1 MKKTPLIIALFLLI
15 GQHIS
20 AQEPLKNKHGV
31 LVMPE
36 AGELALGF
44 DAAPFLRYAGNL
56 FNGDNNSPN
65 AELYIDEHRP
75 AVVFDITVRPEDYV
89 NGTNNHPTK
98 SPLALAL
105 QRSLDGTSYRVER
118 AGLKAL
124 IISRGIYQFAYFM
137 PRRVWRKVS
146 CLEFGD
152 NPPSSPIKFT
162 AEFEMI
168 F

>member
-1 MKKTPLIIALFLLI
+1 MSALSEFLFRKT
-15 GQHIS
+15 
-20 AQEPLKNKHGV
+20 
-31 LVMPE
+31 
-36 AGELALGF
+36 
-44 DAAPFLRYAGNL
+44 
-56 FNGDNNSPN
+56 N

-75 AVVFDITVRPEDYV
+75 VVSFDLIVRPEDYV
-89 NGTNNHPTK
+89 NSEKNAHDK

-105 QRSLDGTSYRVER
+105 QRAIDGTGYRFER
-118 AGLKAL
+118 AGFKVLV
-124 IISRGIYQFAYFM
+124 ISRGIYQFAFFM

-152 NPPSSPIKFT
+152 KPPSSPIKFT

>member
-1 MKKTPLIIALFLLI
+1 MNILGDFLFKKT
-15 GQHIS
+15 
-20 AQEPLKNKHGV
+20 
-31 LVMPE
+31 
-36 AGELALGF
+36 
-44 DAAPFLRYAGNL
+44 
-56 FNGDNNSPN
+56 N

-75 AVVFDITVRPEDYV
+75 SVVFDVIVRPEDYV

-124 IISRGIYQFAYFM
+124 VISRGIYQFAFFM

-152 NPPSSPIKFT
+152 QPPSSPIKFT

>member
-1 MKKTPLIIALFLLI
+1 MRVIRINTTAFNEEDFYLLTTLNDDQIAEVI
-15 GQHIS
+15 QPI
-20 AQEPLKNKHGV
+20 V
-31 LVMPE
+31 
-36 AGELALGF
+36 
-44 DAAPFLRYAGNL
+44 
-56 FNGDNNSPN
+56 N

-75 AVVFDITVRPEDYV
+75 AVVFDVTVRPEDYV

-124 IISRGIYQFAYFM
+124 VISRGIYQFAFFM

-152 NPPSSPIKFT
+152 NPPSSPIKFA

>member
-1 MKKTPLIIALFLLI
+1 MNILGDFFHKKT
-15 GQHIS
+15 
-20 AQEPLKNKHGV
+20 
-31 LVMPE
+31 
-36 AGELALGF
+36 
-44 DAAPFLRYAGNL
+44 
-56 FNGDNNSPN
+56 N

-75 AVVFDITVRPEDYV
+75 AVLFTITVKPEDYV
-89 NGTNNHPTK
+89 NGNKCDATK

-105 QRSLDGTSYRVER
+105 QRAIEGTPYRLER
-118 AGLKAL
+118 AGFKAL

-146 CLEFGD
+146 CIEFGD
-152 NPPSSPIKFT
+152 KAPSKPITFT